1 MPPVFILT
9 HIYLVNTQ
17 LPLNKLSDRQL
28 GGRSRPTNTRVVDH
42 RTGDNKY
49 LLQHCYYTTSQ
60 LVTRPAYLVGMSPVL
75 MFGSVGSVAEGLGAA
90 WELAHVGLLPGV
102 RPQVGLQ
109 VLQATVGFPT
119 SLELKSLRLL
129 T

>member
-1 MPPVFILT
+1 M
-9 HIYLVNTQ
+9 
-17 LPLNKLSDRQL
+17 LSTPI
-28 GGRSRPTNTRVVDH
+28 G
-42 RTGDNKY
+42 
-49 LLQHCYYTTSQ
+49 LLQIQPRPPLAFSVLFVVSYLIGMCSV
-60 LVTRPAYLVGMSPVL
+60 LVFGPVRC
-75 MFGSVGSVAEGLGAA
+75 VAEGLGAA